1 MRYDDA
7 YAMVMEEIGYGGY
20 DLADMLLKIDRLW
33 LEDAIDASY
42 RDQLKDAARE
52 HANPEDS
59 YASPQ
64 ERLTALE
71 TALRALETRVAA
83 LEGAG
88 GSESAGNADVAE
100 WKQPTGAH
108 DAYAK
113 GDRVTFGGKV
123 WESTI
128 DGNVWSPAVYPAGW
142 TEVGE

>member
-1 MRYDDA
+1 MRYDDS
-7 YAMVMEEIGYGGY
+7 YAMAMEEIGYGGY

-71 TALRALETRVAA
+71 TALRALETRVTA

-88 GSESAGNADVAE
+88 GSESADSADVAE
-100 WKQPTGAH
+100 WRQPTGAH

-128 DGNVWSPAVYPAGW
+128 DGNVWSPSVYPAGW